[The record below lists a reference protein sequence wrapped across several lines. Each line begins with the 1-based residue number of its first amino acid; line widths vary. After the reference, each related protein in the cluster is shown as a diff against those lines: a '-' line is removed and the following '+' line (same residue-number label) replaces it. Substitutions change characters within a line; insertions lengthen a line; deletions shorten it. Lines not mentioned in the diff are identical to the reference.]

1 MCVELQSGHLR
12 EEHLKT
18 HLFHQHSRG
27 GKRHVAI
34 NVIWLFLMR
43 DENEQ
48 DYSV

>member
-18 HLFHQHSRG
+18 LLFHQHSS
-27 GKRHVAI
+27 GKKTFGNKCHLA
-34 NVIWLFLMR
+34 FLMR